1 MNSHN
6 IKKPNGGVTMRRVME
21 EPNPNENLLER
32 VLSRDNVQKAWK
44 RVKANKGVPGIDHMS
59 IEDFPEFA
67 RAQWD
72 SIRESL
78 MAGTYQPNP
87 VKRVGIPK
95 PTGGTRP
102 LGIPTVLDRVI
113 QQAVYQVMMPI
124 FDPDFSEFSYGFR
137 PGRSAHDAVRQVRDY
152 IRQGYRIAVDMDLS
166 KFFDRVNH
174 DVLMHRV
181 ARKIR
186 DKRILRLIGKYLR
199 AGVMIKG
206 RLQKSREGVP
216 QGGPLSPL
224 LANILLDDLDK
235 ELEKRGHKFVR
246 YADDFVILVRSQRS
260 GLRVKE
266 SITRFLELKLKLK
279 VNQDKSQ
286 VSTTDDTNFLG
297 FTFKGTRILWSEKA
311 FREFKRR
318 VKRLTGRSWFVSMEY
333 RYKKLSQYVRGWMNY
348 FGISENYRPIPEMDG
363 WLRRRVRMCYWKQWR
378 LPRTKIRNLLKL
390 GTFRKAAL
398 DVGLSRKGP
407 WRLART
413 LATQSGM
420 TNQWLKGQGLVSVKE
435 LWVNIHYPATAR

>member
-1 MNSHN
+1 
-6 IKKPNGGVTMRRVME
+6 MRRVME
-21 EPNPNENLLER
+21 QPDPNENLLER
-32 VLSRDNVQKAWK
+32 MLSRDNVRKAWK
-44 RVKANKGVPGIDHMS
+44 RVKANKGAPGIDDMS
-59 IEDFPEFA
+59 IDDFPEFA

-72 SIRESL
+72 RIRESL
-78 MAGTYQPNP
+78 LAGTYQPSP
-87 VKRVGIPK
+87 VKRVEIPK

-102 LGIPTVLDRVI
+102 LGIPTVLDRLI
-113 QQAVYQVMMPI
+113 QQAMYQVLMPI

-137 PGRSAHDAVRQVRDY
+137 PGRSAHDAVRKVREY

-166 KFFDRVNH
+166 KFFDGVNH

-186 DKRILRLIGKYLR
+186 DKRMLRLIGKYLR
-199 AGVMIKG
+199 AGVVIRG
-206 RLQKSREGVP
+206 RLHKSYEGVP

-235 ELEKRGHKFVR
+235 ELEKRGHTFVR
-246 YADDFVILVRSQRS
+246 YADDFVVVVRTQRA

-266 SITRFLELKLKLK
+266 SIACFLERKLKVK
-279 VNQDKSQ
+279 VNQDKSR
-286 VSTTDDTNFLG
+286 VSATDQTTFLG
-297 FTFKGTRILWSEKA
+297 FTFKGTKIRWSDNA

-333 RYKKLSQYVRGWMNY
+333 RYKKLTQYIRGWMNY
-348 FGISENYRPIPEMDG
+348 FGMSEYYRPIPEIDH
-363 WLRRRVRMCYWKQWR
+363 WLRRRLRMCYWKQWR
-378 LPRTKIRNLLKL
+378 FPRTKIRNLRKL
-390 GTFRKAAL
+390 GTSLKAAL

-413 LATQSGM
+413 LATQTGM
-420 TNQWLKGQGLVSVKE
+420 TNQWLKDQGLVSVKE
-435 LWVNIHYPATAR
+435 RWVTIHYPTTAR

>member
-1 MNSHN
+1 
-6 IKKPNGGVTMRRVME
+6 VRE
-21 EPNPNENLLER
+21 Y
-32 VLSRDNVQKAWK
+32 
-44 RVKANKGVPGIDHMS
+44 
-59 IEDFPEFA
+59 
-67 RAQWD
+67 
-72 SIRESL
+72 IRE
-78 MAGTYQPNP
+78 
-87 VKRVGIPK
+87 
-95 PTGGTRP
+95 
-102 LGIPTVLDRVI
+102 
-113 QQAVYQVMMPI
+113 
-124 FDPDFSEFSYGFR
+124 
-137 PGRSAHDAVRQVRDY
+137 
-152 IRQGYRIAVDMDLS
+152 GYRIAVDMDLS

-199 AGVMIKG
+199 AGVVIKG

-246 YADDFVILVRSQRS
+246 YADDFVILVRTQRA

-266 SITRFLELKLKLK
+266 SVTRFLERKLKLK

-286 VSTTDDTNFLG
+286 VSSTDNTNFLG
-297 FTFKGTRILWSEKA
+297 FTFRGTKIRWSDKA

-333 RYKKLSQYVRGWMNY
+333 RYKKLSQYIRGWMNY
-348 FGISENYRPIPEMDG
+348 FGISEYYRPIPEIDH
-363 WLRRRVRMCYWKQWR
+363 WLRRRMRMCYWKQWR
-378 LPRTKIRNLLKL
+378 RPRTKIRNLRKL
-390 GTFRKAAL
+390 GTSLKAAL
-398 DVGLSRKGP
+398 GVGLSRKGP

-413 LATQSGM
+413 LATQTGM
-420 TNQWLKGQGLVSVKE
+420 TNQWLKEQGLVSAKE
-435 LWVNIHYPATAR
+435 RWVNIYLPLADSLFPPPGGIDSVNRLSELVLSLPKETRMLGLSRHS

>member
-1 MNSHN
+1 MSSHT
-6 IKKPNGGVTMRRVME
+6 IKKPNGGVSMRRVME
-21 EPNPNENLLER
+21 QPDPHENLLER

-44 RVKANKGVPGIDHMS
+44 RVKANNGVPGIDNMS

-72 SIRESL
+72 RIRESL
-78 MAGTYQPNP
+78 LAGTYQPYP
-87 VKRVGIPK
+87 VKRVEIPK

-102 LGIPTVLDRVI
+102 LGIPTVLDRLI
-113 QQAVYQVMMPI
+113 QQAMYQVLMPI
-124 FDPDFSEFSYGFR
+124 FDLDFSEFSYGFR
-137 PGRSAHDAVRQVRDY
+137 PRRSAHDAVRKVREY
-152 IRQGYRIAVDMDLS
+152 IQQGYRIAVDMDLS

-186 DKRILRLIGKYLR
+186 DKHVLRLIGKYLR
-199 AGVMIKG
+199 AGVVIKG
-206 RLQKSREGVP
+206 RLQESREGVP

-246 YADDFVILVRSQRS
+246 YADDFVIVVRTERA

-266 SITRFLELKLKLK
+266 SITRFLERKLKLK

-286 VSTTDDTNFLG
+286 VSSTDHTDFLG
-297 FTFKGTRILWSEKA
+297 FTFKGTKIRWSDKA

-318 VKRLTGRSWFVSMEY
+318 VKRLTARSWFVSMEY
-333 RYKKLSQYVRGWMNY
+333 RYMKLSQYIRGWINY
-348 FGISENYRPIPEMDG
+348 FGISEYYRPIPEIDH
-363 WLRRRVRMCYWKQWR
+363 WLRRRMRMCYWKQWR
-378 LPRTKIRNLLKL
+378 RPRTKIRNLLKL
-390 GTFRKAAL
+390 GTLLKAAL

-413 LATQSGM
+413 LATQTGM
-420 TNQWLKGQGLVSVKE
+420 TNQWLKDQGLLSVKE
-435 LWVNIHYPATAR
+435 LWVNIHYPVTVR

>member
-1 MNSHN
+1 MSSHN

-21 EPNPNENLLER
+21 QPDPNENLLER
-32 VLSRDNVQKAWK
+32 VLSGDNVKKAWK
-44 RVKANKGVPGIDHMS
+44 RVKANKGVPGIDRMS

-72 SIRESL
+72 NIRDSL
-78 MAGTYQPNP
+78 MAGTYQPSP
-87 VKRVGIPK
+87 VKRVEIPK

-102 LGIPTVLDRVI
+102 LGIPTVLDRLI
-113 QQAVYQVMMPI
+113 QQAMYQVMMPI

-137 PGRSAHDAVRQVRDY
+137 PGRSAHDAVRKAREY
-152 IRQGYRIAVDMDLS
+152 IREGYRIDVDMDLS
-166 KFFDRVNH
+166 KFFDRVDH

-186 DKRILRLIGKYLR
+186 DKHILRLIGKYLR
-199 AGVMIKG
+199 AGVVIKG
-206 RLQKSREGVP
+206 RLQKSRQGVP

-246 YADDFVILVRSQRS
+246 YADDFVILVRTQQA

-266 SITRFLELKLKLK
+266 SITRFLERKLKLK
-279 VNQDKSQ
+279 VNQDKSR
-286 VSTTDDTNFLG
+286 VSSTDNTNFLG
-297 FTFKGTRILWSEKA
+297 FTFKGTKIRWSDKA

-333 RYKKLSQYVRGWMNY
+333 RYKKLSQYIRGWMNY
-348 FGISENYRPIPEMDG
+348 FGISEYYRPIPEIDQ
-363 WLRRRVRMCYWKQWR
+363 WLRRRMRMCYWKQWR
-378 LPRTKIRNLLKL
+378 LPRTKIRNLRKL
-390 GTFRKAAL
+390 GTSLKIAI

-413 LATQSGM
+413 LATQTGM
-420 TNQWLKGQGLVSVKE
+420 TNQWLKEQGLVSVKE
-435 LWVNIHYPATAR
+435 RWVNIHYPATAR

>member
-1 MNSHN
+1 MSSHT

-21 EPNPNENLLER
+21 QPDPNENLLER
-32 VLSRDNVQKAWK
+32 MLSRDNVRKAWK
-44 RVKANKGVPGIDHMS
+44 RVKANKGAPGIDDMS
-59 IEDFPEFA
+59 IDDFPEFA

-72 SIRESL
+72 RIRESL
-78 MAGTYQPNP
+78 LAGTYQPSP
-87 VKRVGIPK
+87 VKRVEIPK

-102 LGIPTVLDRVI
+102 LGIPTVLDRLI
-113 QQAVYQVMMPI
+113 QQAMYQVLMPI

-137 PGRSAHDAVRQVRDY
+137 PGRSAHDAVRKVREY

-166 KFFDRVNH
+166 KFFDGVNH

-186 DKRILRLIGKYLR
+186 DKRMLRLIGKYLR
-199 AGVMIKG
+199 AGVVIRG
-206 RLQKSREGVP
+206 RLHKSYEGVP

-235 ELEKRGHKFVR
+235 KLEKRGHTFVR
-246 YADDFVILVRSQRS
+246 YADDFVVVVRTQRA

-266 SITRFLELKLKLK
+266 SIACFLERKLKVK
-279 VNQDKSQ
+279 VNQDKSR
-286 VSTTDDTNFLG
+286 VSATDQTTFLG
-297 FTFKGTRILWSEKA
+297 FTFKGTKIRWSDNA

-333 RYKKLSQYVRGWMNY
+333 RYKKLTQYIRGWMNY
-348 FGISENYRPIPEMDG
+348 FGMSEYYRPIPEIDH
-363 WLRRRVRMCYWKQWR
+363 WLRRRLRMCYWKQWR
-378 LPRTKIRNLLKL
+378 FPRTKIRNLRKL
-390 GTFRKAAL
+390 GTSLKAAL

-413 LATQSGM
+413 LATQTGM
-420 TNQWLKGQGLVSVKE
+420 TNQWLKDQGLVSVKE
-435 LWVNIHYPATAR
+435 RWVTIHYPTTAR

>member
-1 MNSHN
+1 
-6 IKKPNGGVTMRRVME
+6 MRRVME
-21 EPNPNENLLER
+21 QPDPNENLLER

-44 RVKANKGVPGIDHMS
+44 RVKANKGVPGIDRMS
-59 IEDFPEFA
+59 IDDFPEFV
-67 RAQWD
+67 RANWD
-72 SIRESL
+72 RIRDSL
-78 MAGTYQPNP
+78 MAGTYQPSP
-87 VKRVGIPK
+87 VKRVEIPK

-113 QQAVYQVMMPI
+113 QQAMYQVMMPI

-137 PGRSAHDAVRQVRDY
+137 PGRSAHGAVLKVREY
-152 IRQGYRIAVDMDLS
+152 IREGYRIAVDMDLS
-166 KFFDRVNH
+166 KFFDRVDH

-186 DKRILRLIGKYLR
+186 DKHILRLIGKYLR
-199 AGVMIKG
+199 AGVVIKG
-206 RLQKSREGVP
+206 RLEKSREGVP

-235 ELEKRGHKFVR
+235 ELAKRGHKFVR
-246 YADDFVILVRSQRS
+246 YADDFVILVRTQRA

-266 SITRFLELKLKLK
+266 SVTRFLERKLKLK
-279 VNQDKSQ
+279 VNQDKSR
-286 VSTTDDTNFLG
+286 VSSTDNTNFLG
-297 FTFKGTRILWSEKA
+297 FTFKGTKIRWSDKA

-333 RYKKLSQYVRGWMNY
+333 RYKKLSQYICGWMNY
-348 FGISENYRPIPEMDG
+348 FGISEYYRPIPEIDH
-363 WLRRRVRMCYWKQWR
+363 WLRRRMRMCYWKQWR
-378 LPRTKIRNLLKL
+378 LPRTKIRNLRKL
-390 GTFRKAAL
+390 GTSLIPAL

-413 LATQSGM
+413 LVTQTGM
-420 TNQWLKGQGLVSVKE
+420 TNKWLKEQGLVSVKE
-435 LWVNIHYPATAR
+435 RWVNIHYPATAR